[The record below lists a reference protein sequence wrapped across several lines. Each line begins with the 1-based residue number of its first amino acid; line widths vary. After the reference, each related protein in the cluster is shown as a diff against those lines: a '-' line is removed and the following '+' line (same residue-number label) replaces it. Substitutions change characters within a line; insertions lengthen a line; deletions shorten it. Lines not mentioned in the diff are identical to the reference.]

1 MSTKRVIVGQSSW
14 AVADRDVDNVL
25 GQIRDAMEGGSV
37 AQLPLLDTGGRPVTV
52 YVNGRT
58 VETVVIDLNGD
69 GRPGE
74 IS

>member
-1 MSTKRVIVGQSSW
+1 
-14 AVADRDVDNVL
+14 
-25 GQIRDAMEGGSV
+25 MEGGSV
-37 AQLPLLDTGGRPVTV
+37 AQLPLLGTGDRPVTV
-52 YVNGRT
+52 YLNGRT